1 MPWTKRNYPVSMKNL
16 PEAVRNKAIDIA
28 NALYD
33 EKNMP
38 EGIMIATAISRAKD
52 WASNRG
58 MRSKPKKGSVSKD
71 VKKHGQ
77 DVYVIPAPRNK
88 RKSGQSK
95 AGPSPDGWAVKKEKG
110 KRKRVFDTKK
120 EAVKE
125 AREEAKKANA
135 SLTIQ
140 RKDGKIDKRTSYN
153 PNRKQ
158 PKQTT

>member
-77 DVYVIPAPRNK
+77 DVYVIP
-88 RKSGQSK
+88 
-95 AGPSPDGWAVKKEKG
+95 SPEGWALKKEKG